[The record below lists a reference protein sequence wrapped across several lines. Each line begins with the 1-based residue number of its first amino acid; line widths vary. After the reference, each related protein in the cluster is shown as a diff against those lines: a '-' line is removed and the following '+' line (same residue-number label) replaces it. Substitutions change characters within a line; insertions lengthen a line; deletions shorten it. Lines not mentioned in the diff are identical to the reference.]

1 MSEECHNLFDASRDP
16 AGWQSGPVDQ
26 DHRQAKRARRI
37 ELGPRS
43 RAPGVFGHDELDA
56 MGRKKRCVPGLG
68 ERAAGDDDFGVRQ
81 GQNTLGRIDEAKQ
94 IAVLRPGGEGLQ
106 VLSADGKENPCRRVG
121 QRGDRRRDIGHGT
134 PVVAAAGLPRRT
146 LEAAERHA
154 RRVASLD
161 CIPAH
166 PGGKGMGRID
176 HVSDAFVPQVAHKPR
191 DAAEAADPR
200 RHRLCDRCLRAP
212 GIGKHSV
219 DPGRGERPGKL
230 ARLGRAA
237 EKKDARHG

>member
-81 GQNTLGRIDEAKQ
+81 RQNTLGRIDEAKQ

-106 VLSADGKENPCRRVG
+106 VLSADGKENPVVG
-121 QRGDRRRDIGHGT
+121 RITAKRLLMALPGIG
-134 PVVAAAGLPRRT
+134 AAKAQSAMTAIGISET
-146 LEAAERHA
+146 
-154 RRVASLD
+154 RRVA
-161 CIPAH
+161 
-166 PGGKGMGRID
+166 
-176 HVSDAFVPQVAHKPR
+176 
-191 DAAEAADPR
+191 
-200 RHRLCDRCLRAP
+200 
-212 GIGKHSV
+212 GIGQ
-219 DPGRGERPGKL
+219 RQ
-230 ARLGRAA
+230 A
-237 EKKDARHG
+237 EKLIELFG